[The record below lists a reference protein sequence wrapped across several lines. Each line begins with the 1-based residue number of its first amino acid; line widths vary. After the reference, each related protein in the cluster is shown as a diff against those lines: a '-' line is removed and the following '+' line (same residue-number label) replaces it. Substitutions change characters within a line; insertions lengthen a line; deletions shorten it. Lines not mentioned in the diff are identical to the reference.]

1 MTQRHEGSES
11 LHLLGVPG
19 NRCDTAPVSSAVMTA
34 EPAVQRPTR
43 PDWWLLDRLALV
55 WSAATALVVY
65 ALIGRGGWYVDDFL
79 NYGLAKERPFNRA
92 YVDLPIFGH
101 PQQGT
106 RVLNWVLYRIS
117 PMNYQLA
124 SALICLGIGAMT
136 YLVYRIL
143 RLSFRP
149 SPWHLVLTA
158 MVSTT
163 GVWAP
168 VAAWWAAAT
177 EIAACMVT
185 TLLTVHAMLCCYRGP
200 WRLLW
205 GVLAGW
211 WLLVGLAFYERT
223 LFGGVFAAWFLLAV
237 ACRSARPRDVL
248 AVLRRAWSGYLALL
262 MVAAGYLLY
271 YTSHH
276 FVRRQPGYSRREL
289 VHFLWVCWSNTLIPG
304 LFGGPLRTSHND
316 VLTIA
321 HPQLWWLIACQLG
334 LLALVGYGVL
344 RNRLRAVLAWLVFLA
359 LFLPAQYTIATAR
372 LRYYHWQAGQQFR
385 YLADLLPLLVLTI
398 AIAILRRAD
407 LLASRV
413 VDGEPAAA
421 ERTAG
426 WHWRQVRQ
434 LDRRHLL
441 ATGAV
446 LAGLW
451 LVFLISAVPV
461 GRLWVHSRHVTYV
474 HNLRAGVLTQDRHG
488 PWSLYTTYTPPDVS
502 PFGYG
507 HYSQTPVVASLVT
520 DRPVSADD
528 LSKPMFVVTQEG
540 QIQPAKLQT
549 AATVPDTCSTKRD
562 KIMLPLSQPLDKD
575 LWNLQLRYK
584 VSAPTVLRFALDP
597 GNGRPVEATGSF
609 RLFRVSGSGQL
620 TFAIRPTSIKALRF
634 DTAAVG
640 GCISDVRIGTPQPTG

>member
-1 MTQRHEGSES
+1 MG
-11 LHLLGVPG
+11 
-19 NRCDTAPVSSAVMTA
+19 CDTAPVSSAVTTA
-34 EPAVQRPTR
+34 EPTVRRPTR
-43 PDWWLLDRLALV
+43 PDWWLLDRLALA
-55 WSAATALVVY
+55 WSVATALVVY

-79 NYGLAKERPFNRA
+79 NYGLAKEHPLNRA
-92 YVDLPIFGH
+92 YIDLPIFGH

-106 RVLNWVLYRIS
+106 RVLNWLLYRIS

-124 SALICLGIGAMT
+124 SALICLAIGAMT

-185 TLLTVHAMLCCYRGP
+185 TLLTVHALLRCYRGP
-200 WRLLW
+200 YRLLW
-205 GVLAGW
+205 GMLAGW
-211 WLLVGLAFYERT
+211 WLLIGLAFYERT

-237 ACRSARPRDVL
+237 ACRSARPRDML
-248 AVLRRAWSGYLALL
+248 AVIRRAWSGYLALL
-262 MVAAGYLLY
+262 VVAGCYLLY

-289 VHFLWVCWSNTLIPG
+289 LHFLWVCWSDTLIPG

-316 VLTIA
+316 VLSVA

-334 LLALVGYGVL
+334 LLGLIGYGVL
-344 RNRLRAVLAWLVFLA
+344 RNRLRALLAWVVFIA
-359 LFLPAQYTIATAR
+359 IFLPAQYAIATAR
-372 LRYYHWQAGQQFR
+372 LRYYHWQAGEQFR
-385 YLADLLPLLVLTI
+385 YLADLLPLLVLTV
-398 AIAILRRAD
+398 AITVLRRAD
-407 LLASRV
+407 LLADRAE
-413 VDGEPAAA
+413 DGEQVVEQRP
-421 ERTAG
+421 AG
-426 WHWRQVRQ
+426 WHWRHVRQ
-434 LDRRHLL
+434 FDRRHLL

-451 LVFLISAVPV
+451 LVFLITAVPV

-474 HNLRAGVLTQDRHG
+474 RNLRAAVVAQDRHG
-488 PWSLYTTYTPPDVS
+488 PWSLYTTYTPADVS

-507 HYSQTPVVASLVT
+507 HYSQTPVVASLIT
-520 DRPVSADD
+520 DRPVSSDD

-540 QIQPAKLQT
+540 QIQPAKLQI

-575 LWNLQLRYK
+575 LWNLQLRYR

-597 GNGRPVEATGSF
+597 GNGRAVEATGSF

-620 TFAIRPTSIKALRF
+620 TFAFRPTAIKALRF

>member
-1 MTQRHEGSES
+1 
-11 LHLLGVPG
+11 
-19 NRCDTAPVSSAVMTA
+19 MTA

-55 WSAATALVVY
+55 WSVATALVVY
-65 ALIGRGGWYVDDFL
+65 AFIGRGGWYIDDFV
-79 NYGLAKERPFNRA
+79 NYGLAKERPLNRA
-92 YVDLPIFGH
+92 YIDLPIFGH

-124 SALICLGIGAMT
+124 SALICLGIGVMT

-163 GVWAP
+163 GVWVP

-185 TLLTVHAMLCCYRGP
+185 TLLTVHAMLRCYRGP
-200 WRLLW
+200 CRLLW

-211 WLLVGLAFYERT
+211 WLLIGLAFYERT

-262 MVAAGYLLY
+262 MVAGGYLLY

-276 FVRRQPGYSRREL
+276 FARRQPGYSRGEL

-304 LFGGPLRTSHND
+304 LFGGPLRTSPHD
-316 VLTIA
+316 VLTISY
-321 HPQLWWLIACQLG
+321 PQLWWLIACQLG

-344 RNRLRAVLAWLVFLA
+344 RNRLRAVLAWVVFLA
-359 LFLPAQYTIATAR
+359 LFLPAEYSIATVR
-372 LRYYHWQAGQQFR
+372 LRYYHVRGGQQFR
-385 YLADLLPLLVLTI
+385 YLADLLPLLVLTLGI
-398 AIAILRRAD
+398 TIMRRAD
-407 LLASRV
+407 LLASRAATV
-413 VDGEPAAA
+413 EPAAA
-421 ERTAG
+421 DRTAG
-426 WHWRQVRQ
+426 WRWRQIRR

-441 ATGAV
+441 ATGVV

-451 LVFLISAVPV
+451 LVFLITAVPV
-461 GRLWVHSRHVTYV
+461 GRLWVNGRHVTYV
-474 HNLRAGVLTQDRHG
+474 RNLRAGVLAQDRHG

-502 PFGYG
+502 SLGAG
-507 HYSQTPVVASLVT
+507 HYSQTPVVARLVT

-528 LSKPMFVVTQEG
+528 LSKPMYVVTDEG
-540 QIQPAKLQT
+540 QIRPAKLQA
-549 AATVPDTCSTKRD
+549 AATVPDACSTKRD
-562 KIMLPLSQPLDKD
+562 TIRLPLSQPLDKD
-575 LWNLQLRYK
+575 LWNLQLRYQ

-609 RLFRVSGSGQL
+609 RLFPVGGSGQL
-620 TFAIRPTSIKALRF
+620 TFAIRPTSIKVLLVE
-634 DTAAVG
+634 TAAVG
-640 GCISDVRIGTPQPTG
+640 GCISDVRIGTPEPTD